1 MVKHFLR
8 IHGLSLIHKIKLVP
22 KGLELSPEP
31 TIGNNDRKFI
41 NNWYSSLKDFSFILM
56 KQIVTHCEKTD
67 EKTQTTITEIE
78 ATLKQQLKK
87 DDNEETR
94 NTISQS

>member
-1 MVKHFLR
+1 
-8 IHGLSLIHKIKLVP
+8 
-22 KGLELSPEP
+22 
-31 TIGNNDRKFI
+31 
-41 NNWYSSLKDFSFILM
+41 M

-67 EKTQTTITEIE
+67 KKTQTTITEIE

-94 NTISQS
+94 NTIKVNESVTKQILHQRKFKKFNTF